1 MSLFKEIEKISEYII
16 SIRKLEKY
24 FSFDMS
30 FPGTWSI
37 LKSQVDET
45 KTVFTKSDDKVKTV
59 SFISE
64 MSDES
69 MGETI
74 YRIENIVNYNL
85 EREEK
90 QRLFQQ
96 KVSELKNLFEKE
108 SVDELKNLKFDKD
121 EIPKLEGEE
130 SIS

>member
-1 MSLFKEIEKISEYII
+1 MSLFKEIEKISEYTI

-30 FPGTWSI
+30 FPGSWSI
-37 LKSQVDET
+37 LKSHVDET
-45 KTVFTKSDDKVKTV
+45 KTVFTKNDEKTKTV
-59 SFISE
+59 SFVSE
-64 MSDES
+64 MNDHS
-69 MGETI
+69 MNETI
-74 YRIENIVNYNL
+74 TTIENIINYNI

-96 KVSELKNLFEKE
+96 KVGELKNLFEKE
-108 SVDELKNLKFDKD
+108 SLDELKNLKFDKD